1 MKHNKHFIYL
11 VLLAIVAISYT
22 HTHCS
27 PEEHISLKIDRSFIN
42 HESDVK
48 IKVRSQPS
56 VKKQKKA
63 WTFIVYAAGDN
74 NLGPFLV
81 KNIQQMAF
89 IGSTD
94 YINIVVHVDMR
105 ATGNKKI
112 SRRYYVEKNK
122 LTQID
127 NMQTQYMDSGDPA
140 TLISCCKWAI
150 EDYPA
155 DNFMLVLSNHGTGPI
170 DPPSGKVINPSE
182 LFFFNPLI
190 NKFELDRSIG
200 FLDLMSNAENDQRGI
215 CWDDTTGNYL
225 SNQKLD
231 AALEVICREHLNPP
245 GTPKQLNRKFSII
258 GFDACLMSTIEI
270 ANIIKKYA
278 DIMVSSQEVE
288 LGTGWYYNHVL
299 SPFQNGSLDKRAFA
313 EHIINEYT
321 TAYTKITNDY
331 TLSALDLNKIDSLE
345 ANVHEVSI
353 LLLEC
358 IKNQIGN
365 SVKNT
370 IKLCSSQPLCT
381 HFDEPSY
388 KDLDHFYSN
397 LLEGLRKFNLTTPDL
412 TKKSTSQLKNLI
424 EEGRLLIQES
434 VIANTVGKNLHNA
447 KGITIYLPKDRIHSS
462 YRRTLFAEN
471 NHWMYLLSALTQ

>member
-1 MKHNKHFIYL
+1 MKQNKKIKHL
-11 VLLAIVAISYT
+11 LLLAIVTVSCTYGKSFDKALLNANSETKIKIRNQ
-22 HTHCS
+22 
-27 PEEHISLKIDRSFIN
+27 PSLKN
-42 HESDVK
+42 
-48 IKVRSQPS
+48 
-56 VKKQKKA
+56 QKKA

-74 NLGPFLV
+74 NLGPFLI
-81 KNIQQMAF
+81 KNIQQMAL
-89 IGSTD
+89 IGSNQH
-94 YINIVVHVDMR
+94 INIVVHVDMR

-127 NMQTQYMDSGDPA
+127 NIQAPYMDSGDPE

-150 EDYPA
+150 QDYPA

-190 NKFELDRSIG
+190 NKLELDRSIG
-200 FLDLMSNAENDQRGI
+200 FLDLMATPTERERRGI

-225 SNQKLD
+225 TNQKLD
-231 AALEVICREHLNPP
+231 AALNTICREYLDN
-245 GTPKQLNRKFSII
+245 KKFSII

-288 LGTGWYYNHVL
+288 LGNGWYYNRVL
-299 SPFQNGSLDKRAFA
+299 SPFQDGPLDKKTFA
-313 EHIINEYT
+313 THIVNEYNG
-321 TAYTKITNDY
+321 AYAKLTNDY
-331 TLSALDLNKIDSLE
+331 TLSALDLNKIHELE
-345 ANVHEVSI
+345 FNIHDVSA
-353 LLLEC
+353 LLIEC
-358 IKNQIGN
+358 LKNQIGN

-370 IKLCSSQPLCT
+370 IKLCGSQSLCT

-397 LLEGLRKFNLTTPDL
+397 LLDNLRKFNLSTPEQ
-412 TKKSTSQLKNLI
+412 TRETISHLKALL
-424 EEGRLLIQES
+424 EDGRALIQEIA
-434 VIANTVGKNLHNA
+434 IANAVGKNLRNA
-447 KGITIYLPKDRIHSS
+447 KGITIYLPKDRIHPS
-462 YRRTLFAEN
+462 YRKTTFAEN
-471 NHWMYLLSALTQ
+471 NHWMYLLSLLTQA

>member
-1 MKHNKHFIYL
+1 MKHNKHFIHL
-11 VLLAIVAISYT
+11 LLLAAPFSYAST
-22 HTHCS
+22 NYFSEKLNNTDCA
-27 PEEHISLKIDRSFIN
+27 LLNYD
-42 HESDVK
+42 SDIQ
-48 IKVRSQPS
+48 IKVRSRTS
-56 VKKQKKA
+56 LKKQKKA
-63 WTFIVYAAGDN
+63 WTFIVYVSGDN
-74 NLGPFLV
+74 NLGPFLI
-81 KNIQQMAF
+81 KNIQQMALV
-89 IGSTD
+89 GSSD
-94 YINIVVHVDMR
+94 YINIAVHVDMR
-105 ATGNKKI
+105 AMGNKKI

-122 LTQID
+122 LTQIE
-127 NMQTQYMDSGDPA
+127 NIQTPYMDSGDPE

-155 DNFMLVLSNHGTGPI
+155 DDYMLVLSNHGTGPI
-170 DPPSGKVINPSE
+170 DPPSGRIINPSE

-200 FLDLMSNAENDQRGI
+200 FLDLIYNAEKDQRGI

-231 AALEVICREHLNPP
+231 AALNTICRECLLN
-245 GTPKQLNRKFSII
+245 KKFSII

-288 LGTGWYYNHVL
+288 LGSGWYYNQVL
-299 SPFQNGSLDKRAFA
+299 SPFENGSMDKKAFA
-313 EHIINEYT
+313 EHIVNEYT
-321 TAYTKITNDY
+321 AAYTKITNDY
-331 TLSALDLNKIDSLE
+331 TLSAIDLSTIDDLE
-345 ANVHEVSI
+345 ANVHNVSV

-358 IKNQIGN
+358 LKNQTGN

-370 IKLCSSQPLCT
+370 IKLCSSQPMCT

-388 KDLDHFYSN
+388 KDLDHFYGN
-397 LLEGLRKFNLTTPDL
+397 LLEGLKKFNLSSSDL
-412 TKKSTSQLKNLI
+412 TKKSTSQLKTLL

-434 VIANTVGKNLHNA
+434 VIANTVGKNLRNA
-447 KGITIYLPKDRIHSS
+447 KGITIYLPKDRIHPS